1 MPSRLFGPRTRPE
14 SGSSASREL
23 LDFRS
28 RCERYDRRLEEFAGS
43 EAGIMV
49 FLVINPRS
57 EVIRTFTTIEEAR
70 AFIAQYTER
79 WIIVDEQGRTVE

>member
-1 MPSRLFGPRTRPE
+1 
-14 SGSSASREL
+14 
-23 LDFRS
+23 
-28 RCERYDRRLEEFAGS
+28 
-43 EAGIMV
+43 MV